1 MTARKVAG
9 FAFLSLLFLITAA
22 AVAVKIRGFRATSQ
36 PTVLEAAMAR
46 AIRNFG
52 IPSGESHKRNPHQ
65 GDELSLQEGR
75 EMFLT
80 RCASC
85 HGTDGRGA
93 TPIGANVYPR
103 VPDLHRDTTQR
114 LSDGDIHYIIQNGV
128 QLSGMP
134 AMPALGAESDRDSWA
149 LVSYVRNLR
158 SASEREARLKQT
170 VSNSAHYVGSK
181 SCRSCHG
188 AIYERWR
195 KTPMANVVRDPHEHP
210 DAIVPD
216 LKTNDVA
223 KFTVDQVAFVYGSI
237 WKQRYFTKAGDDYF
251 PLPAQWDIG
260 NKKWMKYHVADQGA
274 DWWTAYYPSDNL
286 QRPTGATCDGCHS
299 VSYDTHTKKVTEW
312 NVGCER
318 CHGPG
323 SEHVAHPTRINIL
336 NPSQMDSIASN
347 DTCIACHSQGQPR
360 NGLIEGKAYDWPVGY
375 HVGERLQDY
384 WKLEEITLGQTD
396 FFHFADGTAHK
407 NRMQGNDFVQSV
419 MYEKGVTCAS
429 CHDVHGTENY
439 AQLRKPA
446 EKICL
451 DCHAANSPN
460 GPNGPHGASLED
472 HTHHKAGSPG
482 SQCVACHMPKIA
494 TQGVPGAFVSSHTF
508 KFVTPAMTNKYK
520 IPNACTSCHQ
530 DKSTDWATQQL
541 QAWKGASPW
550 RIAQ

>member
-1 MTARKVAG
+1 MTARKGTG
-9 FAFLSLLFLITAA
+9 FALVSLLLLITVA

-36 PTVLEAAMAR
+36 PTALEASIAR

-52 IPSGESHKRNPHQ
+52 IPSSESHKKNPYQ
-65 GDELSLQEGR
+65 GDELALQQGR

-85 HGTDGRGA
+85 HGTDARGT

-103 VPDLHRDTTQR
+103 VPDLQRDATQR

-134 AMPALGAESDRDSWA
+134 AMPGLGSQSDRDSWA
-149 LVSYVRNLR
+149 LVSYVRNMH
-158 SASEREARLKQT
+158 SATDREARLQQT
-170 VSNSAHYVGSK
+170 VSNSAHYVGSH
-181 SCRSCHG
+181 SCQSCHRT
-188 AIYERWR
+188 IYEHWK
-195 KTPMANVVRDPHEHP
+195 KTPMANVVRDPHERP
-210 DAIVPD
+210 DAIIPD
-216 LKTNDVA
+216 LKTNDIA

-237 WKQRYFTKAGDDYF
+237 WKQRYFTKVGDDYY
-251 PLPAQWDIG
+251 PLSAQWDIG
-260 NKKWMKYHVADQGA
+260 NKKWMKYHVADTGA
-274 DWWTAYYPSDNL
+274 DWWTAYYPSDNM

-323 SEHVAHPTRINIL
+323 SEHVAHPTRTNIL

-384 WKLEEITLGQTD
+384 WKLEDITLGQTD

-429 CHDVHGTENY
+429 CHDVHGSENY
-439 AQLRKPA
+439 AQLRWPV

-451 DCHAANSPN
+451 GCHAANSPN
-460 GPNGPHGASLED
+460 GPHVASLEE

-508 KFVTPAMTNKYK
+508 KFVTPAMTDKYK
-520 IPNACTSCHQ
+520 IPNACTSCHK
-530 DKSTDWATQQL
+530 DKSTDWATQEL
-541 QAWKGASPW
+541 QTWKGTSPW
-550 RIAQ
+550 RIAQR